1 MSLRIALLFNLR
13 PQEAPPPDA
22 PPDVHAELDD
32 EQTVLAIADALR
44 QGGHQVT
51 LLEATPDIFSWL
63 PKQRIDLVFNITE
76 GLQGSCREAQ
86 VPAFLEMLG
95 IPFTGASAL
104 TLALTLDK
112 PTAKKVFTYHGVA
125 TPRFFTVPPGQ
136 SVQQAW
142 RAAASRWRAAPD
154 TPADDLPFPLFVK
167 PAREG
172 SSIGITPASVV
183 YDEAALVDRVAGVH
197 TRYGQA
203 ALVEEFLPG
212 REFTVG
218 IVGNGDPLAFPI
230 LEINYD
236 AIPPGHGPVY
246 SYQFK
251 QEWDDDQLYLCP
263 APVEPTLADALREA
277 ALAAFRVTRCRDVA
291 RVDLRLDAAGV
302 PHVLEINP
310 IPGLVP
316 DFSDL
321 PRMAKAAGWSYAALV
336 NRIVAEA
343 AARAGLGTV
352 AEFTLPAAQ
361 EAP

>member
-1 MSLRIALLFNLR
+1 MSLRIVVLFNLR

-32 EQTVLAIADALR
+32 EQTVLAVGEALR
-44 QGGHQVT
+44 AGGHQVT
-51 LLEATPDIFSWL
+51 LREATPDVFAWIG
-63 PKQRIDLVFNITE
+63 KQRIDLAFNMTE

-112 PTAKKVFTYHGVA
+112 PTAKKIFAYHGVK
-125 TPRFFTVPPGQ
+125 TPRFMTVPPGE
-136 SVQQAW
+136 
-142 RAAASRWRAAPD
+142 
-154 TPADDLPFPLFVK
+154 TTDDVALPFPLFVK
-167 PAREG
+167 PAGEG

-183 YDEAALVDRVAGVH
+183 HDAAALAEQVARVHGQ
-197 TRYGQA
+197 YGQA

-218 IVGNGDPLAFPI
+218 IIGNAPPETLPI

-236 AIPPGHGPVY
+236 AVPPDHGPVY

-251 QEWDDDQLYLCP
+251 QEWDDDSLYLCP
-263 APVEPTLADALREA
+263 APVTPDLAKALRET
-277 ALAAFRVTRCRDVA
+277 ALAAYRVTRCRDMA
-291 RVDLRLDAAGV
+291 RVDLRLDKDGV

-321 PRMAKAAGWSYAALV
+321 PRMAAAAGWSYNGLV

-343 AARAGLGTV
+343 AARTGLGTV
-352 AEFTLPAAQ
+352 ADFTWPFDTGGTVAAV
-361 EAP
+361 ES

>member
-13 PQEAPPPDA
+13 PKAAPPPDA

-51 LLEATPDIFSWL
+51 LLEATPDVFTWL
-63 PKQRIDLVFNITE
+63 PKQRIDLAFNITE
-76 GLQGSCREAQ
+76 GLHGSCREAQ

-112 PTAKKVFTYHGVA
+112 PTAKKIFTYHGVA

-136 SVQQAW
+136 AVSAESM
-142 RAAASRWRAAPD
+142 ATSAPG
-154 TPADDLPFPLFVK
+154 LSFPLFVK

-183 YDEAALVDRVAGVH
+183 YGEAALAEQVAIVH
-197 TRYGQA
+197 ARYGQA

-218 IVGNGDPLAFPI
+218 IVGNAEPDVLPI

-236 AIPPGHGPVY
+236 AIPPDHGPVY
-246 SYQFK
+246 SYKFK
-251 QEWDDDQLYLCP
+251 QEWDDDHLYLCP
-263 APVEPTLADALREA
+263 APVEPDLAAALREA
-277 ALAAFRVTRCRDVA
+277 ALAAFRVSRCRDVA
-291 RVDLRLDAAGV
+291 RVDLRLDANGV

-321 PRMAKAAGWSYAALV
+321 PRMANAAGWSYAALV

-352 AEFTLPAAQ
+352 ADFTWPAGTGGAATAV
-361 EAP
+361 ES